1 MKTYQAFIEWFQCAC
16 GCKPTHGIVRL
27 FEASVANLKD
37 GSTWAA
43 TKLAPDGMPDCAWAW
58 SCNIE
63 LQPDGK
69 TVFVKA
75 ALTAPPVGSLRTMK
89 ALARQIGAEF
99 LTWERLEEGQLREKT
114 FPTYPATTLSETAQA

>member
-27 FEASVANLKD
+27 FE
-37 GSTWAA
+37 GEQ
-43 TKLAPDGMPDCAWAW
+43 TKLATDGMPDCAWAW
-58 SCNIE
+58 ACNVE

-75 ALTAPPVGSLRTMK
+75 AQSAPPIGSLRTMK
-89 ALARQIGAEF
+89 ALARQLGAEF

-114 FPTYPATTLSETAQA
+114 FPTYPATTLSEPAIAD